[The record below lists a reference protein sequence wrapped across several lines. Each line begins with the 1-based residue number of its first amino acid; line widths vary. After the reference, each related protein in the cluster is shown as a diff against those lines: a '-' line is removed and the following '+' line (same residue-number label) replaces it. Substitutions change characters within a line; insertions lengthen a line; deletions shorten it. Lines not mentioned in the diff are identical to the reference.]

1 MKTTNKTLIA
11 ALIQLT
17 LAGAAQADTAQVS
30 SVGDVQRNI
39 EQNRFGQPPA
49 GSEEKAVQ
57 TAPQGDMTR
66 TAISKL
72 VRVEVEGNIERK
84 KIQNYF
90 SDMIGKPVTEAQL
103 DSFNGWVWGVITR
116 SGYLAYASTSQQL
129 EGDGS
134 VLRVNVLQPTVRT
147 LRVAAEN
154 ESVSRRYEKL
164 LISRFSDVVLPG
176 KPLDLQYLE
185 NRIASANFDLPIDI
199 HASIQ
204 QSDPGKVDLVLH
216 VKEVPPELGKFAG
229 GFLQGN
235 NYGLRQYGR
244 AQMLG
249 SVAFGGFTPFS
260 ELTLTGLAA
269 DGIGF
274 TRAEYEF
281 PTETLKGKVRLWGSY
296 TESRSVLDNDTDT
309 RGRTSEYGASLT
321 NVIGTTRDA
330 VFKSRLELMTRHT
343 TSSLVLNGIEQE
355 NLRDNKARLAFSA
368 DNDALSLDH
377 YRYELSFTSGRYS
390 TMGSYNKQEL
400 SGQVERTLS
409 DDGKWLGSVRFH
421 GQLAS
426 TNLDSYDKI
435 SLGGVNGVRAYST
448 DDGVG
453 DEGLV
458 LSLDLIKHFG
468 NNQYV
473 GVFYD
478 AGVVKPNRNPVAG
491 AFNNSYT
498 LQGAGVEFGGRLYKA
513 LSYSLTVAKGLGPYA
528 GYVDRS
534 IESSPRNL
542 RFLFAVSNQ
551 F

>member
-1 MKTTNKTLIA
+1 MKMIQKTMIA
-11 ALIQLT
+11 ALIQLS
-17 LAGAAQADTAQVS
+17 LAGLVRAEA

-39 EQNRFGQPPA
+39 EQNRFDQLPGGSMEKPA
-49 GSEEKAVQ
+49 A
-57 TAPQGDMTR
+57 APAQGEMTR
-66 TAISKL
+66 TTIAKL
-72 VRVEVEGNIERK
+72 VRVQVEGELARK
-84 KIQNYF
+84 QIQDYF
-90 SDMIGKPVTEAQL
+90 GTQLGKPVTVAQL
-103 DSFNGWVWGVITR
+103 DQFNSWVWEIMRR
-116 SGYLAYASTSQQL
+116 SGYLAYVSTSQQV

-134 VLRVNVLQPTVRT
+134 VLVIKVLQPTVRT

-204 QSDPGKVDLVLH
+204 QSDPGRVDLVLH
-216 VKEVPPELGKFAG
+216 VKEVPPALGKFAG
-229 GFLQGN
+229 GFMQGN

-249 SVAFGGFTPFS
+249 ALAIGGFTPFS
-260 ELTLTGLAA
+260 ELTLTGLAS

-281 PTETLKGKVRLWGSY
+281 PTEMLAGKIRLWGSY
-296 TESRSVLDNDTDT
+296 TESRSVLDQTTDT

-321 NVIGTTRDA
+321 NVIATTRDA
-330 VFKSRLELMTRHT
+330 IFKSRLELMTRNT
-343 TSSLVLNGIEQE
+343 TSSLVLGGVQLEQ
-355 NLRDNKARLAFSA
+355 LRDDKARLVLAA

-377 YRYELSFTSGRYS
+377 FRYELSLTSGRYS

-400 SGQVERTLS
+400 SGQVERSLS
-409 DDGKWLGSVRFH
+409 DDGKWIGSVRFH

-453 DEGLV
+453 DEGV
-458 LSLDLIKHFG
+458 VISLDLIKHFG
-468 NNQYV
+468 INQYV

-478 AGVVKPNRNPVAG
+478 AGVVRPNRNAVAG
-491 AFNNSYT
+491 AFNDSYS
-498 LQGAGVEFGGRLYKA
+498 LQGAGLEFGGSIYKG
-513 LSYSLTVAKGLGPYA
+513 LSYSLSVAKGLGPYA
-528 GYVDRS
+528 GYVEGN
-534 IESSPRNL
+534 IESHPRNL